1 MIGALTSYVAPQYHD
16 DRLRA
21 ADRHRTV
28 TGPRPRTARAIRPHS
43 R

>member
-1 MIGALTSYVAPQYHD
+1 MIGALTPYVVLQYHS

-21 ADRHRTV
+21 ADRRRTI